1 MPPLSMAAEKE
12 KEEITMQ
19 SKTLDTIQTLA
30 KIGRV
35 LSKIV
40 FIFSLIGAIGCAA
53 GILSVKFLPESIQL
67 GRTTIQGF
75 VDLGDDLNPNA
86 AIFAMVPTALLCAG
100 EAILAK
106 IAERYFR
113 REIADGT
120 PFTFDG
126 AKALQRLGVCAIVI
140 PIAASVLAALA
151 MTIMSEFVLGAIE
164 PEIGEVGTIGLGVM
178 MIVASLL
185 CRHGAEL
192 SQGRD

>member
-1 MPPLSMAAEKE
+1 
-12 KEEITMQ
+12 MQ
-19 SKTLDTIQTLA
+19 TKTLDTIQTLS

-53 GILSVKFLPESIQL
+53 GILSVRFLPESIQL
-67 GRTTIQGF
+67 GKTTIQGL
-75 VDLGDDLNPNA
+75 VELTDKLTPAVAYA
-86 AIFAMVPTALLCAG
+86 AMITAEILCVG
-100 EAILAK
+100 EAILAE
-106 IAERYFR
+106 IAERYFK

-126 AKALQRLGVCAIVI
+126 AKALQRLGI
-140 PIAASVLAALA
+140 
-151 MTIMSEFVLGAIE
+151 
-164 PEIGEVGTIGLGVM
+164 M

-192 SQGRD
+192 SQGQA

>member
-1 MPPLSMAAEKE
+1 
-12 KEEITMQ
+12 MQ
-19 SKTLDTIQTLA
+19 TKTLDTIQTLS

-53 GILSVKFLPESIQL
+53 GILSVRFLPESIQL
-67 GRTTIQGF
+67 GKTTIQGL
-75 VDLGDDLNPNA
+75 VELTDELTPAVAYA
-86 AIFAMVPTALLCAG
+86 AMITAGILCVG

-106 IAERYFR
+106 IAERYFK

-126 AKALQRLGVCAIVI
+126 AKALQRLGICAIVI
-140 PIAASVLAALA
+140 PIAAKIAAVVLEHALD
-151 MTIMSEFVLGAIE
+151 GADTF
-164 PEIGEVGTIGLGVM
+164 EVGDPVSVSLGIM

-192 SQGRD
+192 SQG

>member
-1 MPPLSMAAEKE
+1 
-12 KEEITMQ
+12 MQ
-19 SKTLDTIQTLA
+19 SKTLDTIQTLS

-53 GILSVKFLPESIQL
+53 GILSVRFLPESIQL
-67 GRTTIQGF
+67 GKTTIKGL
-75 VDLGDDLNPNA
+75 VELTDELTPAVAYA
-86 AIFAMVPTALLCAG
+86 AMLTAGIICVG

-126 AKALQRLGVCAIVI
+126 AKALMRLGVCAIVI
-140 PIAASVLAALA
+140 PIAAKIAAEIAAEIAAVVLEHALD
-151 MTIMSEFVLGAIE
+151 GADTF
-164 PEIGEVGTIGLGVM
+164 EVGDPVSVGLGVM

-192 SQGRD
+192 TQGQA

>member
-1 MPPLSMAAEKE
+1 
-12 KEEITMQ
+12 MQ
-19 SKTLDTIQTLA
+19 TKTLDTIQTLS

-53 GILSVKFLPESIQL
+53 GILSVRFLPESIQL
-67 GRTTIQGF
+67 GKTTIQGL
-75 VDLGDDLNPNA
+75 VELTDKLTPAVAYA
-86 AIFAMVPTALLCAG
+86 AMITAGILCVG

-106 IAERYFR
+106 IAERYFK

-126 AKALQRLGVCAIVI
+126 AKALQRLGICAIVI
-140 PIAASVLAALA
+140 PIAAKIAAVVLEHALD
-151 MTIMSEFVLGAIE
+151 GADTF
-164 PEIGEVGTIGLGVM
+164 EVGDPVSVSLGIM

-192 SQGRD
+192 SQGQA

>member
-1 MPPLSMAAEKE
+1 
-12 KEEITMQ
+12 MQ
-19 SKTLDTIQTLA
+19 TKTLDTIQTLS

-53 GILSVKFLPESIQL
+53 GILSVRFLPESIQL
-67 GRTTIQGF
+67 GKTTIQGL
-75 VDLGDDLNPNA
+75 VELTDKLTPAVAYA
-86 AIFAMVPTALLCAG
+86 AMITAGILCVG

-106 IAERYFR
+106 IAERYFK
-113 REIADGT
+113 RELSDGT

-126 AKALQRLGVCAIVI
+126 AKALQRLGICAIVI
-140 PIAASVLAALA
+140 PIAAKIAAEIAAVVLEHALDG
-151 MTIMSEFVLGAIE
+151 TDTF
-164 PEIGEVGTIGLGVM
+164 EVGDPVSVSLGVM

-192 SQGRD
+192 SQGQA